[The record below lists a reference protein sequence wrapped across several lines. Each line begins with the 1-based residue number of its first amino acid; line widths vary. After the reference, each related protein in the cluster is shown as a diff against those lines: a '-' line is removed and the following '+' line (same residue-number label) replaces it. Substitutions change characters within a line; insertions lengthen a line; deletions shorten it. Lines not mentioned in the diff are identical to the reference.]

1 MRRSARRAAAALAA
15 GLLASFAAA
24 GPASAQDD
32 GALTAAEVAADA
44 GDLERA
50 RVYLR
55 QWLDSPDAARPDAD
69 VSRALL
75 LRARLAANVD
85 SAEVDYLEAAVR
97 GGERYGALAR
107 LRLAQLRLAEG
118 RPREA
123 ASDLA
128 RLRADFP
135 GSDLAAAS
143 WLWSGFAL
151 EATGDPVGAC
161 EAWDHAARGAGDGE
175 VARRA
180 TEARALCAGGADAAT
195 GGSFTV
201 QLGAFGRPEA
211 AEQVR
216 ARAASGGLEVRV
228 TEPDASTPLYRVR
241 VGRFARQ
248 DAAARMAVRL
258 RSEGYEAIVVSEGP

>member
-1 MRRSARRAAAALAA
+1 VRRPALRAAAVLAA
-15 GLLASFAAA
+15 GLFPTVAAPGRA
-24 GPASAQDD
+24 LGQDE

-50 RVYLR
+50 RGYLE
-55 QWLDSPDAARPDAD
+55 QWLASPESTNPGAE

-75 LRARLAANVD
+75 LRARLASNVD

-97 GGERYGALAR
+97 GDERYGALAR
-107 LRLAQLRLAEG
+107 FRLAQLRLAEG
-118 RPREA
+118 RAREA
-123 ASDLA
+123 ADDLA

-135 GSDLAAAS
+135 GSELAGKS

-151 EATGDPVGAC
+151 EAAGDPVGAC
-161 EAWDHAARGAGDGE
+161 AAWDRASQEAADE
-175 VARRA
+175 ETARQA
-180 TEARALCAGGADAAT
+180 ADARSLCTAVSDAV
-195 GGSFTV
+195 GSGSFTV
-201 QLGAFGRPEA
+201 QLGAFGGADA

-216 ARAASGGLEVRV
+216 SRAASGGLDVRV

-241 VGRFARQ
+241 VGRFARK

-258 RSEGYEAIVVSEGP
+258 RSDGFEAIVVSEGP